1 MNETKDET
9 TRNGLPSGDP
19 RSLGVDTRNGME
31 HKRVSYSSLLAASL
45 VTSARCRWWRLR
57 YRGAMPSGAINIAD
71 ATWTLSGEGA
81 ATPGSLTA
89 VVVVLLQGVGGRV
102 RGMLVV
108 RGVFVDL
115 ESGCNVNLLHLG
127 LAMST
132 EFITVVYGRRTSCGT
147 NPIRS
152 STATGG

>member
-1 MNETKDET
+1 M
-9 TRNGLPSGDP
+9 PSGDP

-108 RGVFVDL
+108 RGVFCR
-115 ESGCNVNLLHLG
+115 SGVRLQRQSASFGLG
-127 LAMST
+127 D
-132 EFITVVYGRRTSCGT
+132 EYGIHHGG
-147 NPIRS
+147 IRP
-152 STATGG
+152 